1 MTTKIE
7 KVTLYVAT
15 EIFKPSD
22 RDQTSAM
29 DNILTVIDTGL
40 YDTVVFSYESEEME
54 LTTKPKPVP
63 TSGSIIWRKEEND
76 VTT

>member
-7 KVTLYVAT
+7 KVTLYIAT
-15 EIFKPSD
+15 EIYQPSEWD
-22 RDQTSAM
+22 ITSAM
-29 DNILTVIDTGL
+29 DNVLSMIDEHL

-54 LTTKPKPVP
+54 VTTKPKPVP